1 MHTRQPLV
9 PILLL
14 STVTL
19 VGCVAEQAPTAP
31 EISAPRFDLA
41 AGEAASTQHL
51 VLFRAAGIPGSF
63 DAAVARLGG
72 VVHFRHEGV
81 GLAMVSGIGADGA
94 SALGA
99 LQGVAVVAADT
110 EVSVEAPRSEP
121 QALDDITIQSQS
133 NPATA
138 ILRGWQWNLSAI
150 RADRAWAAGQLG
162 NSGVTVAILDTG
174 IDYDALDLNGLVDL
188 SRSAS
193 FIPSDDSITAAVF
206 PGRHRISDYNGHGTN
221 VAQQVSSKALVFAG
235 VTSRTALIGVKVLG
249 ANGSGSVASVLF
261 GLLWAADHDADVI
274 NLSLGAPRLNM
285 GGGGRL
291 QAIINSVLAYVN
303 QSGALVVAAAGNES
317 IDFDRNL
324 GPDPE
329 TGELLRGPGLQYD
342 YCTASH
348 VICVSSVGPTVAGG
362 SPDIPSVFSNFGRSA
377 VDVAGPGG
385 NFGSA
390 VSTWPWG
397 PDQLS
402 WVWSL
407 CSKTL
412 LVLDDDGN
420 IVGLPCASGFVATA
434 AVGTSQATPHV
445 SGLAALLI
453 ARDGGGNPSQIK
465 SAIRASAVQLASG
478 NDPYSGKGRIDVARA
493 LGLE

>member
-1 MHTRQPLV
+1 MLTRRPL
-9 PILLL
+9 IATLLL
-14 STVTL
+14 SAAAL
-19 VGCVAEQAPTAP
+19 AGCVTEQGPTAP
-31 EISAPRFDLA
+31 AVSGPRFTLSGGTA
-41 AGEAASTQHL
+41 VSAQHL
-51 VLFRAAGIPGSF
+51 VLFRGTGIPAAF
-63 DAAVARLGG
+63 DAHVARLGG
-72 VVHFRHEGV
+72 TVLFRHEGV
-81 GLAMVSGIGADGA
+81 GLATVSGIDAGGAA
-94 SALGA
+94 ALGA
-99 LQGVAVVAADT
+99 LPGVAL
-110 EVSVEAPRSEP
+110 VEADAALQVETPRGSP
-121 QALDDITIQSQS
+121 HNLGAITIQSQS
-133 NPATA
+133 NPGAA

-150 RADRAWAAGQLG
+150 HADAAWAAGQLG
-162 NSGVTVAILDTG
+162 SPAVTVAILDTG

-193 FIPSDDSITAAVF
+193 FIPSDDSITAALF

-235 VTSRTALIGVKVLG
+235 VTSRTTLIGVKVLG

-291 QAIINSVLAYVN
+291 EAIINSVLAYVN
-303 QSGALVVAAAGNES
+303 RSGALVVAAAGNEA

-329 TGELLRGPGLQYD
+329 TGEILHGPSLQYD

-348 VICVSSVGPTVAGG
+348 VICVSSVGPKVAGG
-362 SPDIPSVFSNFGRSA
+362 SVDVPSVFTNFGRSA

-385 NFGSA
+385 NFGSV
-390 VSTWPWG
+390 VSMWPWG

-407 CSKTL
+407 CSKTV
-412 LVLDDDGN
+412 LVFDDEGN
-420 IVGLPCASGFVATA
+420 IVGMPCASGFVATA

-453 ARDGGGNPSQIK
+453 ARGGGGGPSQIR
-465 SAIRASAVQLASG
+465 SAIRASAVQSDGG
-478 NDPYSGKGRIDVARA
+478 NDPYVGRGRIDVARA
-493 LGLE
+493 LGLD